1 MSPMSKVLV
10 NTRSIGCQLNCGGIM
25 GFCVKNEV
33 IYLGVQEAMMM
44 MLDLFG
50 GMILLIYLFL
60 KSRPPKV
67 GTFEIRT

>member
-1 MSPMSKVLV
+1 
-10 NTRSIGCQLNCGGIM
+10 M